1 MIGQKKLVKIKGMHC
16 KSCARNIEN
25 SVSKLPGVKK
35 IKVNLEA
42 ESAEVVYDQNKTN
55 IEEINKKIM
64 SLGYCV
70 CGKKPCIC
78 KDSSIKQGIIYGIIP
93 HLGCIAF
100 VIASIIGS
108 TFFVNVFKPILMN
121 PYFFY
126 ILIGVSLIFAT
137 VSSLVYLK
145 NNGFLSFDGIKRKWR
160 YLAVMYGS
168 TLGVN
173 VLFFFFI
180 FPLLTNISTASASE
194 YSSYPVL
201 KISVDIP
208 CSGHAPLITEELKS
222 LDGVENVKFE
232 FPNYFYISYD
242 QTKISRS
249 EILSIEVF
257 KTYKATEFENNQN
270 QKNDISSLNVQN
282 SCGISSC
289 GCNIR

>member
-1 MIGQKKLVKIKGMHC
+1 MKNQKKLIKIKGMHC
-16 KSCARNIEN
+16 NSCVKNIE
-25 SVSKLPGVKK
+25 STVSKLSGVKRV
-35 IKVNLEA
+35 KVDLKK
-42 ESAEVVYDQNKTN
+42 ESAEVVYDQNKIN
-55 IEEINKKIM
+55 FEEINKKIT

-70 CGKKPCIC
+70 CGKTPCVC
-78 KDSSIKQGIIYGIIP
+78 NSHSIKQGIIYGVIP

-100 VIASIIGS
+100 VIASIVGS
-108 TFFVNVFKPILMN
+108 TFFVNIFKPLLMN

-126 ILIGVSLIFAT
+126 ILIGMSLIFAT
-137 VSSLVYLK
+137 ASSLIYLK
-145 NNGFLSFDGIKRKWR
+145 NNGFLSFDGIKRKWK
-160 YLAVMYGS
+160 YLTVMYGS

-194 YSSYPVL
+194 YSSYPSF

-242 QTKISRS
+242 QAKISKS
-249 EILSIEVF
+249 DILSIEVF
-257 KTYKATEFENNQN
+257 KTYAATEVVSSQTQNNINSMNNQN
-270 QKNDISSLNVQN
+270 A
-282 SCGISSC
+282 CGMSSC